1 MKKYFNIILLIAA
14 TSVLFSC
21 EKNVVRENAN
31 YIKNQTNLL
40 NATHILLGTDG
51 IKSVNPVKHYRNRSG
66 TADEHTSFGVGYNIL
81 TAAKMQGIDVDYSL
95 VWNMNH
101 GSNEG
106 TSTGTFIDWVNEIC
120 R

>member
-1 MKKYFNIILLIAA
+1 MKY
-14 TSVLFSC
+14 
-21 EKNVVRENAN
+21 KNS
-31 YIKNQTNLL
+31 LL

-51 IKSVNPVKHYRNRSG
+51 IKFVNPVKHYRNRSG

-106 TSTGTFIDWVNEIC
+106 PPLALSLIG
-120 R
+120 